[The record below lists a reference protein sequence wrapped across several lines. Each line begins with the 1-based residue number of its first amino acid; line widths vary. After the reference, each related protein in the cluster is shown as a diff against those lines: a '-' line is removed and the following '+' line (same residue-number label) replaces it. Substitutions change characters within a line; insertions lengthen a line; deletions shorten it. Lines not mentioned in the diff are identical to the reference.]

1 MKTTTLYILCLLLFA
16 PFAIYSQTAQTDDG
30 SAEYEQSKYDQYF
43 GTKISLL
50 ETAIEKG
57 NSDAMVDMG
66 NLHYNGYYTIKKG
79 NYVEA
84 QKYWSKAVEKGNP
97 HGYFNIG
104 ILYLYGNAVEKDV
117 NKTINYWTQSA
128 DLGNPFAMEALGNLY
143 FDKKSLPRDVENA
156 YLWSKKAVDNEVT
169 RAIPAMLTAEM
180 MVEAEKTLKKPNAT
194 DFEKGVAYFELK
206 KKKEAVMWLQKAAKT
221 GNSKAMVAL
230 GLVIREGS
238 NYKSK
243 KEAAGWFKKAA
254 KKGNEKAMYLIGN
267 MYEKGEMNYYKKVSY
282 IDAMKWYEKAAEKD
296 DIDALLAMGWLYY
309 SGKHDVKPN
318 NIYRRSGPQKYK
330 AQRLFEKVA
339 DLGHPEG
346 YFNMGY
352 MLEYGYH
359 FIKNS
364 KRYGYADAG
373 EYYQKAADMGYEEAE
388 TALDKYNKFFEYN
401 MGVKHFERKEYAE
414 AREMFEAA
422 DKKSGHIRAV
432 KYLAQIHESGLGV
445 EQNKKTAFNY
455 YLRLARLGDVAAKSK
470 VAQLYDNDPKY
481 QSLVAQYRKDV
492 DKASKEALERQL
504 AKLEKQKQEEAAY
517 QEMLYQQRLNRGRGY
532 SAPTWQGFTY
542 DAATRR
548 SYQRTDA
555 AHKAKVQYDNYKNYL
570 NYKFGK

>member
-1 MKTTTLYILCLLLFA
+1 MKATILFTLCLLLFA
-16 PFAIYSQTAQTDDG
+16 PCVANSQTAQTDDG
-30 SAEYEQSKYDQYF
+30 SAEYTQSQKHYYQPE
-43 GTKISLL
+43 TRLSLL
-50 ETAIEKG
+50 KTAIEKG
-57 NSDAMVDMG
+57 NSDALVDMG
-66 NLHYNGYYTIKKG
+66 NIYYNGYANIKKG
-79 NYVEA
+79 NYAEA
-84 QKYWSKAVEKGNP
+84 QKYWSKAAEKGNP

-104 ILYLYGNAVEKDV
+104 ILYLYGNGVEKDV

-128 DLGNPFAMEALGNLY
+128 DLDNSHAMVALGNLY
-143 FDKKSLPRDVENA
+143 FDKKALTRDVKNA
-156 YLWSKKAVDNEVT
+156 YLWFKKAVDNGNT
-169 RAIPAMLTAEM
+169 KAIPAMLTAET

-194 DFEKGVAYFELK
+194 EFEKGKAYFELEK
-206 KKKEAVMWLQKAAKT
+206 GKEAMIWLEKAAKK
-221 GNSKAMVAL
+221 GDSKAMTAL
-230 GLVIREGS
+230 GIAIEKWGDFY
-238 NYKSK
+238 NKSK
-243 KEAAGWFKKAA
+243 KAAKWYEKAA
-254 KKGNEKAMYLIGN
+254 KKGNEKAMYLLGK
-267 MYEKGEMNYYKKVSY
+267 MYQEGKLKNGKGY
-282 IDAMKWYEKAAEKD
+282 IAAMKWYEKAAEKD
-296 DIDALLAMGWLYY
+296 DIDALLAMAGLYY
-309 SGKHDVKPN
+309 SGKHDIKPN
-318 NIYRRSGPQKYK
+318 NIYKRSGPQKYK
-330 AQRLFEKVA
+330 AQRLYEKVA
-339 DLGHPEG
+339 KLGHPEG
-346 YFNMGY
+346 YFKIGY

-388 TALDKYNKFFEYN
+388 TALEKYNKFFEYN

-492 DKASKEALERQL
+492 DKASKEDIAKQL

-542 DAATRR
+542 DAATRN
-548 SYQRTDA
+548 SYNRTNA
-555 AHKAKVQYDNYKNYL
+555 ANKAAIETANYKRWL
-570 NYKFGK
+570 DYKFGK